1 MSVYCAALECKFQ
14 SDTNRCTA
22 KRITL
27 SSHSVMTL
35 WNGRQ
40 EFWKCKQYEM
50 SDEYKAV
57 LEQIGQAKDC
67 SLSKEAFDAIIG
79 KPLKI
84 QDADELIFVD
94 PNTHEKTVFKRVK
107 EGE

>member
-1 MSVYCAALECKFQ
+1 MSVYCAALECKFH

-50 SDEYKAV
+50 SDEYKAI
-57 LEQIGQAKDC
+57 LEQIGLA
-67 SLSKEAFDAIIG
+67 E
-79 KPLKI
+79 
-84 QDADELIFVD
+84 
-94 PNTHEKTVFKRVK
+94 
-107 EGE
+107 EGET

>member
-1 MSVYCAALECKFQ
+1 VGHPLDAATTAAEGGMSMSVYCAAVNCKYH

-27 SSHSVMTL
+27 SSHSILTL

-40 EFWKCKQYEM
+40 DFWKCKQYEM

-57 LEQIGQAKDC
+57 FEQIGQA
-67 SLSKEAFDAIIG
+67 E
-79 KPLKI
+79 
-84 QDADELIFVD
+84 
-94 PNTHEKTVFKRVK
+94 